1 MIWTFKIELLFGM
14 NAEEACVRI
23 IEIDSSSTL
32 EALHYAIQDAVA
44 FDDDHLYEFYLSR
57 TERSG
62 GRTSFNDENE
72 TIYDLTLEDV
82 FPLEKGKK
90 LYYLFDYGDEWLFKI
105 TKSGKKPHNPEKGVK
120 YPAVIEKLGENPEQY
135 PMWEDE

>member
-1 MIWTFKIELLFGM
+1 MALV
-14 NAEEACVRI
+14 CVRPKMAM
-23 IEIDSSSTL
+23 DAL
-32 EALHYAIQDAVA
+32 ERDMAIPEAAGVM
-44 FDDDHLYEFYLSR
+44 
-57 TERSG
+57 G
-62 GRTSFNDENE
+62 
-72 TIYDLTLEDV
+72 ILTLEDV